1 MKPVFYLFQI
11 FHFINPTSMTIHVSS
26 YIYNKLELLSESA
39 TNIAVNQGQGSA
51 KASEKVGRILSSL
64 LKEGEI

>member
-1 MKPVFYLFQI
+1 
-11 FHFINPTSMTIHVSS
+11 MTIHVSS